1 MKEKPFSNY
10 CEQIYCENHSQIK
23 RTQTILKNIS
33 DLIENEKSPLYTSI
47 NDLIDTV
54 YKEGFNDGISFIQW
68 LDN

>member
-10 CEQIYCENHSQIK
+10 CEQIYCENHSQ

>member
-10 CEQIYCENHSQIK
+10 CEQIYCENHSQI
-23 RTQTILKNIS
+23 TQTILKNIS

-54 YKEGFNDGISFIQW
+54 YKEGFNDCISFIQW